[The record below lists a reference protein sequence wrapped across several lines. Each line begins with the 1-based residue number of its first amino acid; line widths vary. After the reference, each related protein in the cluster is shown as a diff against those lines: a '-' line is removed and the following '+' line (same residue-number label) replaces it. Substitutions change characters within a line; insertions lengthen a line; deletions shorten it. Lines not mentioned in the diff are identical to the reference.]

1 MHLPRGAGYRSAWNF
16 RISRPPPDSFGAD
29 APGER
34 ALRPA
39 TRGHPFHS
47 GYRRVSTASSVLGY
61 AGVVTLAC
69 DGYSNRSCRALAYAR
84 PRLRFFG
91 SFPSSCLRS
100 YDPQSRGFIADPPRA
115 FFVLLALIP
124 TSERRSYE
132 DCRRLRASSGKL

>member
-1 MHLPRGAGYRSAWNF
+1 MYAPTASRWLPFSPGSGPCGPLPAV
-16 RISRPPPDSFGAD
+16 IS
-29 APGER
+29 
-34 ALRPA
+34 
-39 TRGHPFHS
+39 
-47 GYRRVSTASSVLGY
+47 RRVSTASSVMGC

-69 DGYSNRSCRALAYAR
+69 DGYSNRSCHAFAYAR
-84 PRLRFFG
+84 PPLRFFG